1 MFLHCLQFHGDLMT
15 AVTWKLLCKL
25 EQKAKAELP
34 DFFKKFFILFFC
46 FLGLQLQH
54 MEIPRLGVQLEPQLQ
69 HLRVRAKSATYTT
82 AHCKA
87 GSLTPE
93 GGQRLN
99 LCPHGY

>member
-34 DFFKKFFILFFC
+34 DFFKKFFYFIFLLF
-46 FLGLQLQH
+46 

-82 AHCKA
+82 AHCNA